1 MTTFKIGAA
10 TVTRIEE
17 TYEPNFDAQI
27 FFADWKPEL
36 VAPHLNWM
44 VPNHFD
50 PQTGMLKL
58 SVHSW
63 LITIGGRTI
72 LIDTCVGNHK
82 PRPARPKW
90 HMMETRYL
98 DRLAAAGVRPEQ
110 VDMVMCTHLHVD
122 HVGWNTRL
130 DNGRWVPTF
139 PNARYVFSQ
148 EDYDYYGALDRDS
161 QKGPAIHGAFRDSVM
176 PIVDAGKA
184 QIISGAHAIDEHL
197 TVDPA
202 PGHSPG
208 HVVFKLASQSTQALF
223 AGDVLHHVIQLYY
236 PAWNSFAC
244 VHAED
249 ARASRRKVLE
259 YCAGSGALLAPGHF
273 GDPFVCRVEQHGDA
287 FRPRFGT

>member
-1 MTTFKIGAA
+1 MTTFKIGDA

-17 TYEPNFDAQI
+17 TYEPNFDAKV
-27 FFADWKPEL
+27 FFADWDPEI
-36 VAPHLNWM
+36 VAPHLSWM

-82 PRPARPKW
+82 PRPTRLKW

-98 DRLAAAGVRPEQ
+98 DRLAAAGVKPEQ

-139 PNARYVFSQ
+139 PNAKYVFSQ
-148 EDYDYYGALDRDS
+148 EDYDYYGTLDRDPE
-161 QKGPAIHGAFRDSVM
+161 KGPANHGAFRDSVV
-176 PIVDAGKA
+176 PVVEAGLA
-184 QIISGAHAIDEHL
+184 QIVSGAHTLDEHFSI
-197 TVDPA
+197 DPA

-208 HVVFKLASQSTQALF
+208 HVIFKLASQNSEALF
-223 AGDVLHHVIQLYY
+223 VGDVLHHVLQLYY
-236 PAWNSFAC
+236 PQWNSFAC
-244 VHAED
+244 VHAEN
-249 ARASRRKVLE
+249 ARKSRRKVLE
-259 YCAGSGALLAPGHF
+259 YCAGSGALLAPVHF
-273 GDPFVCRVEQHGDA
+273 GDPFVCHVEQHGEA
-287 FRPRFGT
+287 FKPRFRV

>member
-27 FFADWKPEL
+27 FFADWDPEI
-36 VAPHLNWM
+36 VAPHLSWM

-50 PQTGMLKL
+50 PQSGMLKL

-82 PRPARPKW
+82 PRPTRPKW

-98 DRLAAAGVRPEQ
+98 ERLAAAGVKPEQ

-139 PNARYVFSQ
+139 PNGPCSARMCLAVASSKKSVRTRSPL
-148 EDYDYYGALDRDS
+148 ALATAVTLADGSTPRCRM
-161 QKGPAIHGAFRDSVM
+161 PACSMARSMM
-176 PIVDAGKA
+176 PSL
-184 QIISGAHAIDEHL
+184 QP
-197 TVDPA
+197 T
-202 PGHSPG
+202 
-208 HVVFKLASQSTQALF
+208 STT
-223 AGDVLHHVIQLYY
+223 
-236 PAWNSFAC
+236 N
-244 VHAED
+244 
-249 ARASRRKVLE
+249 
-259 YCAGSGALLAPGHF
+259 GSGPVSAVFLSVSA
-273 GDPFVCRVEQHGDA
+273 VRVKCSVITAEPEEWYG
-287 FRPRFGT
+287 